1 MNPTS
6 NSLAA
11 DLKVVVVGA
20 RLCNDECTEANGGQL
35 VGVVEDVVVLIVPG
49 QHHNCHLTS
58 EENINSPIKLLLK
71 INRYQSELTCKVSC
85 MHDLVRTERELR
97 TLDLAIVSNLWNF
110 SSPWQILTRCQTIR
124 LKGKRRG
131 PKKTIQ
137 NIHSQICL
145 PLLPYKSPC
154 NRE

>member
-20 RLCNDECTEANGGQL
+20 RLCNDECTEANGGKL

-58 EENINSPIKLLLK
+58 E
-71 INRYQSELTCKVSC
+71 
-85 MHDLVRTERELR
+85 
-97 TLDLAIVSNLWNF
+97 
-110 SSPWQILTRCQTIR
+110 
-124 LKGKRRG
+124 
-131 PKKTIQ
+131 
-137 NIHSQICL
+137 
-145 PLLPYKSPC
+145 
-154 NRE
+154 